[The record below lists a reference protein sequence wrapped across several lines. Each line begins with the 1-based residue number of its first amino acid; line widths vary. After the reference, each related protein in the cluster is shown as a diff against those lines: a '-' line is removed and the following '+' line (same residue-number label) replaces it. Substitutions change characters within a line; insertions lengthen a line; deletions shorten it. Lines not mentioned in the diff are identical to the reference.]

1 MLKQR
6 RWFWVALIVLI
17 TGWISFWLYRASAD
31 FPPSLRLPDE
41 GSIGEMGPIILEFPG
56 SVERSKVEAAWYLE
70 PSVKGRFEWH
80 GRQLWFWPQTGL
92 QPDQVYTLGLRV
104 GWKIDQRGLANQEV
118 RFTINVR
125 APRLLYLGTPNASP
139 EVYSVTLDGR
149 DVKQLTH
156 TGGQVLEFAA
166 SPDGKYIAFSMR
178 NAQGGTD
185 IGLVNRAGQDQRVL
199 SSCGRDSCRYP
210 VWSPNGR
217 WVTFIRMTQAGGETR
232 SAIWSYD
239 FDERRLIQVLD
250 APNVALSQP
259 TWSPDGNFLAAY
271 DEQAQGIRI
280 VGREGRGNA
289 LIPTN
294 VSQRPRWSWD
304 SRRLFFIVENNA
316 GLIPYHEAYVA
327 DLENRTTRRLFAGM
341 SQTWDVS
348 IPAESPDGQW
358 LVVGMRILNGP
369 VNKQLWLFPVESL
382 DTATEGV
389 PIMTEVMINAAGY
402 QWEPA
407 GRALVYQQ
415 IDLSSSDAQPQI
427 VVWWRDV
434 NQPRV
439 IAKEGAFPAWLP

>member
-1 MLKQR
+1 MLKQV
-6 RWFWVALIVLI
+6 RWFWVTLIILI
-17 TGWISFWLYRASAD
+17 GGWISFGLYMASAD
-31 FPPSLRLPDE
+31 FLPSLRLPDD
-41 GSIGEMGPIILEFPG
+41 GSIGEMGSIILEFPG

-70 PSVKGRFEWH
+70 PSVNGRFEWH

-92 QPDQVYTLGLRV
+92 QPDRVYTLSLQA
-104 GWKIDQRGLANQEV
+104 GWKKDQRGSPIQEV

-125 APRLLYLGTPNASP
+125 APRLLYLGAPNESP
-139 EVYSVTLDGR
+139 EIYSVTLDGG

-156 TGGQVLEFAA
+156 TGGQVLEFAV
-166 SPDGKYIAFSMR
+166 SRDGKYIAFSMR

-185 IGLVNRAGQDQRVL
+185 IGIVSRGGQDQRIL

-210 VWSPNGR
+210 VWSPDGR
-217 WVTFIRMTQAGGETR
+217 WVTFIRMTLAGGEKR
-232 SAIWSYD
+232 SVLWSYD
-239 FDERRLIQVLD
+239 FDDRRLIQVLD
-250 APNVALSQP
+250 APNVVPTQP
-259 TWSPDGNFLAAY
+259 TWSPDGNYMAVY

-280 VGREGRGNA
+280 VGREGRENA

-294 VSQRPRWSWD
+294 VSQQPRWSWN
-304 SRRLFFIVENNA
+304 SQRLFFTVENNT

-327 DLENRTTRRLFAGM
+327 DLENRSTRRLFANVP
-341 SQTWDVS
+341 QTLDVS

-382 DTATEGV
+382 DTIADGV
-389 PIMTEVMINAAGY
+389 PIMAEAMINAAAY

-415 IDLSSSDAQPQI
+415 IDLTSSDAQPQI
-427 VVWWRDV
+427 VVWWRDDDQV
-434 NQPRV
+434 RV
-439 IAKEGAFPAWLP
+439 IAKEAAFPAWLP